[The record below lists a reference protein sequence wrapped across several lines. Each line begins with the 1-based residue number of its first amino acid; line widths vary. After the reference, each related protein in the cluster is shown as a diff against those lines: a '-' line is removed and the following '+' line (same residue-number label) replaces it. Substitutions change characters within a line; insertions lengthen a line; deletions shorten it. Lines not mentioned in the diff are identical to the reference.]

1 MFPIFNINKQIKSST
16 QKHNLDETTE
26 THSDEPKSKK
36 IICNHEPH
44 DKHNDDDEN
53 IENIQ
58 LKKHD
63 FNLNIQ
69 SVVDL
74 GDINSGPKQPKL
86 QVK

>member
-1 MFPIFNINKQIKSST
+1 MFSIFNINKQIKSST
-16 QKHNLDETTE
+16 QKHNLDETAE

-36 IICNHEPH
+36 ICNHEQH
-44 DKHNDDDEN
+44 DEHNDDDEN

-58 LKKHD
+58 LKIHD
-63 FNLNIQ
+63 LNLNMQ
-69 SVVDL
+69 FVVDL